1 MTRLLEGKHHLQK
14 KTTCRLEET
23 VESKTFLATGAAG
36 DTGSKVTQFCW
47 RKNIRAEDSQR
58 RCMLYGG

>member
-1 MTRLLEGKHHLQK
+1 MTRLLEGKHYLQK
-14 KTTCRLEET
+14 KTTCRLEGNSGI
-23 VESKTFLATGAAG
+23 ESFLATGAAG

-47 RKNIRAEDSQR
+47 RNNIRAEDSQR